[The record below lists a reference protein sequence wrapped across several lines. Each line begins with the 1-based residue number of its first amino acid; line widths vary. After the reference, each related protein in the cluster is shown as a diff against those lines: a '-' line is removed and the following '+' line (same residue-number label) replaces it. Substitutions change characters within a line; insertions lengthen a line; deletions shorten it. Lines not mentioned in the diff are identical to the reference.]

1 MTQEQHIDRQALMDK
16 SYSQLSDRPKQYE
29 DDLLRRIQKD
39 KIRHQLFEETSHLDK
54 DTNREHYENALLS
67 KVMESLVGDDSHQ
80 SMFNRQD
87 TQTEMLMIT
96 SAVALTD
103 EEKEKIVRKFMA
115 KTNKKLRRVTTVV
128 DPSLITG
135 VRLQSES
142 FYYEVS
148 GQKTLRDLKRHL
160 DSSWHL

>member
-1 MTQEQHIDRQALMDK
+1 MTEKHLIDRKALTNETYKDQ
-16 SYSQLSDRPKQYE
+16 SQRPKVHE
-29 DDLLRRIQKD
+29 DDLLRKIQAEELRSHLIDEAISTDKD
-39 KIRHQLFEETSHLDK
+39 KDV
-54 DTNREHYENALLS
+54 NREHYENALLDR
-67 KVMESLVGDDSHQ
+67 VMQSLMGEEIGQ
-80 SMFNRQD
+80 
-87 TQTEMLMIT
+87 TPKKEATEMLMIT
-96 SAVALTD
+96 SAVALTQD
-103 EEKEKIVRKFMA
+103 EKEAIVRGFMR
-115 KTNKKLRRVTTVV
+115 KTNKGLRRVTTVV

>member
-1 MTQEQHIDRQALMDK
+1 MTEKHLIDRKALTNETYKDQ
-16 SYSQLSDRPKQYE
+16 SQRPKVHE
-29 DDLLRRIQKD
+29 DDLLRKIQAED
-39 KIRHQLFEETSHLDK
+39 LRSHLIDESAPADK
-54 DTNREHYENALLS
+54 DVNREHYENALLDR
-67 KVMESLVGDDSHQ
+67 VMQSLMGDKIGQ
-80 SMFNRQD
+80 
-87 TQTEMLMIT
+87 TQKKEATEMLMIT
-96 SAVALTD
+96 SAVALTQD
-103 EEKEKIVRKFMA
+103 EKEAIVRGFMR
-115 KTNKKLRRVTTVV
+115 KTNKGLRRVTTVV